1 MSRFKYTSNQNL
13 TKWLK
18 TFDRMAAKLDPIG
31 NLAEKN
37 MQQIVKLLNVMLSF
51 TAPET
56 ISTLPANLYASL
68 VKFVGDN
75 SVQ

>member
-1 MSRFKYTSNQNL
+1 
-13 TKWLK
+13 
-18 TFDRMAAKLDPIG
+18 MAAKLDPIG
-31 NLAEKN
+31 NLNEKN

-56 ISTLPANLYASL
+56 ISSLPATLFASL